1 MDKRRIKRLNMYG
14 LKPYFTVITLLLLII
29 FLLPGCFKDTDSDNS
44 VNNNDFTTGFNDVNN
59 NKEYAKETFYL
70 LRGKDL
76 EINADTEET
85 GYLKCGSC
93 TYYNFDSYAIGS
105 TEKNLF
111 HNAIIICTENKALT
125 WFMYDD
131 NEFSTYII
139 KDNLALDQHSE
150 PHSITTD
157 EANKDSPQG
166 TYSQDYEWWK
176 DCGIS
181 HTQEINGQQYEEW
194 VVNFKSINTDYGNRY
209 IRLET
214 YENRDGSSHLTFSC
228 RDKTNWVVL
237 NAESFEVNY
246 TEAEGDTFFLYNG
259 YIYDVYEN
267 GEILTSNTDPTDK
280 IGIMYNI
287 DNKTLV
293 VTSILELANGNTPY
307 PVMCSETYIVDE

>member
-1 MDKRRIKRLNMYG
+1 MDKRRIKRLNTYG
-14 LKPYFTVITLLLLII
+14 LKPYFTVITFLLLII

-44 VNNNDFTTGFNDVNN
+44 VNNNFTTGFNNANN

-111 HNAIIICTENKALT
+111 HNAVIICTETKALT

-166 TYSQDYEWWK
+166 TYSQDYKWWK

-181 HTQEINGQQYEEW
+181 HTQEINGQQYDEW
-194 VVNFKSINTDYGNRY
+194 TVKFKSINTDYGNRY
-209 IRLET
+209 IHLET

-228 RDKTNWVVL
+228 QEKATWIVL
-237 NAESFEVNY
+237 ITESFDVNY
-246 TEAEGDTFFLYNG
+246 TESNGDTLFSYNG

-267 GEILTSNTDPTDK
+267 GKILTSNTDPTDT
-280 IGIMYNI
+280 INIIYNA
-287 DNKTLV
+287 NNQTLT
-293 VTSILELANGNTPY
+293 VTSKLELINGNTSY
-307 PVMCSETYIVDE
+307 PVMCSGSYVAVK